1 MSSIEA
7 VTGTERKNQLLRFS
21 SLIGYNFRD
30 IQKLDEALTHST
42 YAYEHRHQG
51 LTDNERLEFLGDA
64 VLDLVISEVLFN
76 NKDSFSEGYMTKT
89 RALVVCENTLADVAR
104 EIELGQVLLLGRG
117 EEATGGDDKSSNLSN
132 AMEALFGAVFLD
144 GGYEQAARLILKLL
158 NDSLEQA
165 LKGEMVYDHKS
176 RLLELVQS
184 TRGNSTM
191 RFEIIAEDGPVHNR
205 TFTAAVI
212 VDENQIATGQGSSKK
227 EAEQQAARSALKIL
241 SCNRQ
246 GCQQMN
252 DFQDDGK
259 AVD

>member
-1 MSSIEA
+1 MQF
-7 VTGTERKNQLLRFS
+7 GK
-21 SLIGYNFRD
+21 LINYDFKD

-64 VLDLVISEVLFN
+64 VLDLVISEVLFRN
-76 NKDSFSEGYMTKT
+76 GEAYSEGHMTKT
-89 RALVVCENTLADVAR
+89 RALVVCENTLADAAR
-104 EIELGQVLLLGRG
+104 DIDLGQVLLLGRG

-132 AMEALFGAVFLD
+132 AMEAIFGAVFLD
-144 GGYEQAARLILKLL
+144 GGFEQAARVILDLL
-158 NDSLEQA
+158 SDSLEQA
-165 LKGEMVYDHKS
+165 LKGEMIYDHKS
-176 RLLELVQS
+176 KLLELVQS

-191 RFEIIAEDGPVHNR
+191 RFEIIAEEGPVHNR

-212 VDENQIATGQGSSKK
+212 VDDNRIATGQGSSKK

-246 GCQQMN
+246 GCQQTN
-252 DFQDDGK
+252 ELQDDGK
-259 AVD
+259 AED